1 VARPTASHD
10 VFRAVADA
18 TRRGIIDL
26 LAERPLTAG
35 ELAASF
41 NSCQSTV
48 SEHLRIL
55 REAGLVSY
63 AEDRGRRTYRLT
75 PRPLQQ
81 LATWSRRWMKDSES

>member
-1 VARPTASHD
+1 MARPTASHD
-10 VFRAVADA
+10 VFRAVADP

-26 LAERPLTAG
+26 LAESPRTAG

-55 REAGLVSY
+55 REARLVSY
-63 AEDRGRRTYRLT
+63 TEDRGRRTYRLT
-75 PRPLQQ
+75 PAPLRQ
-81 LATWSRRWMKDSES
+81 LATWSQRWGKDSEP